1 MHKLES
7 NRAPE
12 ALGPYSQAIVTG
24 DLVFLSGQLGIN
36 REKGGLEEGV
46 EAQTR
51 QAFKNIQAV
60 LAEADLNLNHVVK
73 VTVLLKYIED
83 FAKVNAIYAEHFE
96 QPYPARSAFAV
107 KDLPASALVEIEVI
121 ASTRWQQMET
131 KRAK

>member
-1 MHKLES
+1 MYHLES

-60 LAEADLNLNHVVK
+60 LAEAELNLNHVVK
-73 VTVLLKYIED
+73 VTVLLKDIED

-121 ASTRWQQMET
+121 ASTR
-131 KRAK
+131 

>member
-1 MHKLES
+1 MYHLES

-60 LAEADLNLNHVVK
+60 LAEAELKLNHVVK
-73 VTVLLKYIED
+73 VTVLLKDIED

-121 ASTRWQQMET
+121 ASAR
-131 KRAK
+131 

>member
-1 MHKLES
+1 MYHLES

-73 VTVLLKYIED
+73 VTVLLKDIED
-83 FAKVNAIYAEHFE
+83 FAKVNAIYAEHFK

-121 ASTRWQQMET
+121 ASI
-131 KRAK
+131 K

>member
-73 VTVLLKYIED
+73 VTVLLKDIED

-121 ASTRWQQMET
+121 ASAR
-131 KRAK
+131 

>member
-1 MHKLES
+1 MYKLES
-7 NRAPE
+7 SRAPE

-24 DLVFLSGQLGIN
+24 DFVFLSGQLGIN

-60 LAEADLNLNHVVK
+60 LAEANLHLNHVIK
-73 VTVLLKYIED
+73 VTVLLKNIND
-83 FAKVNAIYAEHFE
+83 FSKVNAVYAEHFE

-121 ASTRWQQMET
+121 ACL
-131 KRAK
+131 KR

>member
-1 MHKLES
+1 MYHLES

-60 LAEADLNLNHVVK
+60 LAEAELKLNHVVK
-73 VTVLLKYIED
+73 VTVLLKDIED

-121 ASTRWQQMET
+121 ASTR
-131 KRAK
+131 

>member
-73 VTVLLKYIED
+73 VTVLLKDIED

-121 ASTRWQQMET
+121 ASTR
-131 KRAK
+131 

>member
-1 MHKLES
+1 MHYLES

-73 VTVLLKYIED
+73 VTVLLKDIED

-121 ASTRWQQMET
+121 ASS
-131 KRAK
+131 K

>member
-60 LAEADLNLNHVVK
+60 LAEAELNLNHVVK
-73 VTVLLKYIED
+73 VTVLLKDIED

-121 ASTRWQQMET
+121 ASI
-131 KRAK
+131 K